1 MKDSPEDLKI
11 ELINLQC
18 NININH
24 KFSET
29 KLQDFYSCLP
39 EETLTVLKCFE
50 LRMTAMF
57 SSTFA
62 CEQFFPPY
70 EQ

>member
-1 MKDSPEDLKI
+1 MQRDTTF
-11 ELINLQC
+11 
-18 NININH
+18 NH
-24 KFSET
+24 KFSEI

-39 EETLTVLKCFE
+39 EETFTLLKCLE

-57 SSTFA
+57 SSIYA